1 MDVDLNADVGEGF
14 PDDERLLEVV
24 TSANVACGFHAGSAE
39 TMRTV
44 CAAAARRTVAVGAHP
59 SYRDREGF
67 GRRALE
73 VAPESLRAD
82 VAEQVETLAGIAAA
96 EGAVLSYLKPHGA
109 LYTRAIAAG
118 DVAAAIVG
126 VARDYGLAVLAW
138 PGSEL
143 FDQAREAGLQAVA
156 EGFADRG
163 YANGGLVPRD
173 EPGALL
179 EADAAAAQAV
189 RLARAGYVRSICVH
203 GDSPGA
209 AALAAQVRAA
219 LVEAG
224 ISLRR
229 FA

>member
-1 MDVDLNADVGEGF
+1 VDVDLNADIGEGF
-14 PDDERLLEVV
+14 PDDERLLAVV
-24 TSANVACGFHAGSAE
+24 TSANVACGFHAGSSE

-44 CAAAARRTVAVGAHP
+44 CAAAARRGVAVGAHP
-59 SYRDREGF
+59 SYRDRESF

-73 VAPESLRAD
+73 VTPESLRAD

-96 EGAVLSYLKPHGA
+96 EGAAASYLKAHGA
-109 LYTRAIAAG
+109 LYTRAIWDG
-118 DVAAAIVG
+118 DVAAAIVA
-126 VARDYGLAVLAW
+126 VAGHHSLAVLAW

-143 FDQAREAGLQAVA
+143 FEQARDAGLRAIN

-163 YANGGLVPRD
+163 YANGRLVPRD

-189 RLARAGYVRSICVH
+189 GLARAGEVRSICVH
-203 GDSPGA
+203 GDTPGA